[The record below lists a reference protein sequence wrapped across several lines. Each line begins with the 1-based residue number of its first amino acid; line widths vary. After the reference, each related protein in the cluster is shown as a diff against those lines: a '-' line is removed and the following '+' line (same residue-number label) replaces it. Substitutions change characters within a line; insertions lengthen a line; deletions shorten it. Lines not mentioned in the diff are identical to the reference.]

1 MVLARYLKYLVKP
14 LAEREFVYDN
24 YDRFLRSITESSRYR
39 AMPLRE
45 LSSENPGDDHVAV
58 SLRHDVDH
66 DLRGALEMARME
78 HEYGLR
84 GTYFILHSARYY
96 GVTKKNYTRHNEWI
110 IPVLRRIQDD
120 YGHEIGWHNDLVTL
134 ECIYRVDPRKY
145 LHEELQWLR
154 DNGIEIT
161 GAAAHGSRYCRRFGY
176 DNSYF
181 FHDLSGD
188 SSTERF
194 VNVNGEEVP
203 ITKACL
209 EDFDLEYEAYHLQ
222 DISFYRGDCDVG
234 LNRRWSPEDLTL
246 MDFAPGARI
255 IVLIHPIHWGRSI
268 AHKYRKLASLLLPA
282 NLKKVH
288 A

>member
-1 MVLARYLKYLVKP
+1 MIVVLARYLKYLVKP

-24 YDRFLRSITESSRYR
+24 YDRFLRSIAESSRYR

-145 LHEELQWLR
+145 LQEELQWLR

-181 FHDLSGD
+181 FHDPSED

-209 EDFDLEYEAYHLQ
+209 EDFDLKYEAYKVKGIEFIQ
-222 DISFYRGDCDVG
+222 IERTG
-234 LNRRWSPEDLTL
+234 WSPPHLRLADL
-246 MDFAPGARI
+246 MPGAKVV
-255 IVLIHPIHWGRSI
+255 IVVHPIHWGSSI
-268 AHKYRKLASLLLPA
+268 ADKYRKLASLLLPA
-282 NLKKVH
+282 NLMKVH